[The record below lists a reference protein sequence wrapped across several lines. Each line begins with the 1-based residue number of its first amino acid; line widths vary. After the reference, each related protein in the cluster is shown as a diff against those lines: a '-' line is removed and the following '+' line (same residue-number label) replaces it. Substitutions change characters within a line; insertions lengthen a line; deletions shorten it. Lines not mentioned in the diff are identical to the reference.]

1 MHRAD
6 PRSDRPPSP
15 HKRGHRTPDGGP
27 ASVLLQPP
35 PDLGPADL
43 TPRRARVTIRE
54 VPLPPQRD
62 WVGMWRRHLA
72 DVVALAVVAAAVAV
86 LLLR

>member
-15 HKRGHRTPDGGP
+15 PSRGRRTPDGGP
-27 ASVLLQPP
+27 GSMLLRLP
-35 PDLGPADL
+35 PDPGPADL
-43 TPRRARVTIRE
+43 TPRRARVTVRD
-54 VPLPPQRD
+54 VPAPPRRD
-62 WVGMWRRHLA
+62 WAGWWRRHWA
-72 DVVALAVVAAAVAV
+72 DALALAVIVAAVAA